1 MRNRIDILNRVLQ
14 FIGLYNIDFHFVLNM
29 QHDDTKSKCKTVVS
43 FKISNCTYII
53 RPLKSIVIPLISER
67 KEI

>member
-14 FIGLYNIDFHFVLNM
+14 FIGLCNIDFQFVLDM
-29 QHDDTKSKCKTVVS
+29 QHDDTKSKCKTIVS

-53 RPLKSIVIPLISER
+53 RTLKSVVIPLISER
-67 KEI
+67 TEI